1 MKVNRTIKILVTA
14 LTTCM
19 LMVSGAFGTVADAA
33 KKPVVAEGLQGI
45 SVKGSTDL
53 PGHFFLSFA
62 FSRNLIMLDGKGNI
76 VWSKHE
82 AEPKPGG
89 HTGWWDF
96 KKHKVKGKTYY
107 SYHDQTGAYDNYG
120 LLGYAP
126 GERRLRSGRT
136 GDPG

>member
-53 PGHFFLSFA
+53 PGHFSFPLHSA
-62 FSRNLIMLDGKGNI
+62 VI
-76 VWSKHE
+76 
-82 AEPKPGG
+82 
-89 HTGWWDF
+89 
-96 KKHKVKGKTYY
+96 
-107 SYHDQTGAYDNYG
+107 
-120 LLGYAP
+120 
-126 GERRLRSGRT
+126 
-136 GDPG
+136 